1 MADLSNFASFVK
13 PVDTSVNT
21 FTPPKTTDRPIVT
34 STKRE
39 PEYKI
44 DELEDKST
52 NAVDEA
58 KAKQRK
64 QIIIAVVVVLIL
76 AGLAIWKFG
85 KKK

>member
-1 MADLSNFASFVK
+1 MLDLSK
-13 PVDTSVNT
+13 LRPVHTNVET
-21 FTPPKTTDRPIVT
+21 FRPRTTTDTPIVT

-44 DELEDKST
+44 DELEDESK